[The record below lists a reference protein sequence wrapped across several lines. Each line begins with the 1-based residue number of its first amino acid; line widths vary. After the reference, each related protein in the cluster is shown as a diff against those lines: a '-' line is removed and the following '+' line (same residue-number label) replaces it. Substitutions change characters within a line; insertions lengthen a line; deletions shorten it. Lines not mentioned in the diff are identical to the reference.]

1 MLITRRDLRM
11 AFTAGLGNGFSYLSG
26 IPFGYYV
33 PLAVFATA
41 GGTYG
46 ASLELGRQRILGTI
60 LGGALLYIS
69 FWGLKDI
76 PLALAIAITLGA
88 LRLLGGLLKL
98 KVGYKVGGLI
108 VVMGWLI
115 HGGDIPIWITIRLF
129 WTAFGVILTVLALQL
144 FWPMRSGVEVFKHY
158 ANLLVGIQAGLQENV
173 RQIEGGA
180 SNRRSGDALHRQLRN
195 QLISLRKELPNVAQ
209 ELGENPMRHPRY
221 LLINDLISCSSRLI
235 IATNGLLRYPSVR
248 PDLENLRTIHQA
260 ESALLTS
267 VSERLALWQSLLLT
281 VETQSNRLPPA
292 PAEPMERA
300 RISRS
305 ERRSPNTFFRKA
317 SRYSS
322 ESIVMARSS
331 TSGVRSTFAISASRD
346 AVRSSREI
354 RSSRPRI
361 SASIFSN
368 FSVWSAFR

>member
-60 LGGALLYIS
+60 LGGALLYVS

-76 PLALAIAITLGA
+76 PMALAIAITLGA

-115 HGGDIPIWITIRLF
+115 HGGEIPFWISLRLF
-129 WTAFGVILTVLALQL
+129 WTAFGVILTVLALQV

-158 ANLLVGIQAGLQENV
+158 ANLLVGIQAGLQQTV
-173 RQIEGGA
+173 RQIEGGTLD
-180 SNRRSGDALHRQLRN
+180 RRSGQAIHQQLRN
-195 QLISLRKELPNVAQ
+195 QLISLRNELPSVAQ

-221 LLINDLISCSSRLI
+221 LLIGDLITGSSRLI
-235 IATNGLLRYPSVR
+235 IAINGLLRYPSVR
-248 PDLENLRTIHQA
+248 PDLESLRVVHQA
-260 ESALLTS
+260 ESALLMAI
-267 VSERLALWQSLLLT
+267 SERLDLWQHLLLT
-281 VETQSNRLPPA
+281 VETQAHRLPPA
-292 PAEPMERA
+292 PTEPFQPPELWNRCYQNLQQANTGDLSFQQLERMA
-300 RISRS
+300 NRINRCRQILRAIEET
-305 ERRSPNTFFRKA
+305 ERQWSHWQ
-317 SRYSS
+317 SS
-322 ESIVMARSS
+322 
-331 TSGVRSTFAISASRD
+331 
-346 AVRSSREI
+346 
-354 RSSRPRI
+354 
-361 SASIFSN
+361 
-368 FSVWSAFR
+368 

>member
-60 LGGALLYIS
+60 LGGVLLYIS

-76 PLALAIAITLGA
+76 PLALAIAITLGC

-115 HGGDIPIWITIRLF
+115 HGGDIPIWISIRLF
-129 WTAFGVILTVLALQL
+129 WTAFGVILTVMALQL

-158 ANLLVGIQAGLQENV
+158 ANLLGGIQASLKQAV
-173 RQIEGGA
+173 LQIEGGA
-180 SNRRSGDALHRQLRN
+180 IDRRSGRTIHQQLRN
-195 QLISLRKELPNVAQ
+195 QLISLRKELPSVAQ
-209 ELGENPMRHPRY
+209 ELGDNPMRHPRY
-221 LLINDLISCSSRLI
+221 LLICDLITASSRMISALS
-235 IATNGLLRYPSVR
+235 GLLRYPAVR
-248 PDLENLRTIHQA
+248 PDLANLRAIHEA
-260 ESALLTS
+260 ESALLVA
-267 VSERLALWQSLLLT
+267 VSQRLALWQKQLLR
-281 VETQSNRLPPA
+281 VDVQSNRLPPA
-292 PAEPMERA
+292 PPVPFQPPERWDRFYQNLQQVSTGELSFQQLERMA
-300 RISRS
+300 NRINRCRQLQRS
-305 ERRSPNTFFRKA
+305 VEETERQWAHWQA
-317 SRYSS
+317 S
-322 ESIVMARSS
+322 
-331 TSGVRSTFAISASRD
+331 
-346 AVRSSREI
+346 
-354 RSSRPRI
+354 
-361 SASIFSN
+361 
-368 FSVWSAFR
+368 

>member
-1 MLITRRDLRM
+1 VLITRRDLRM

-60 LGGALLYIS
+60 LGGALLYVS

-76 PLALAIAITLGA
+76 PMALAIAITLGA

-115 HGGDIPIWITIRLF
+115 HGGEIPFWISLRLF
-129 WTAFGVILTVLALQL
+129 WTAFGVILTVLALQV

-158 ANLLVGIQAGLQENV
+158 ANLLVGIQAGLQQTV
-173 RQIEGGA
+173 RQIEGGTLD
-180 SNRRSGDALHRQLRN
+180 RRSGQAIHQQLRN
-195 QLISLRKELPNVAQ
+195 QLISLRNELPSVAQ

-221 LLINDLISCSSRLI
+221 LLIGDLITGSSRLI
-235 IATNGLLRYPSVR
+235 IAINGLLRYPSVR
-248 PDLENLRTIHQA
+248 PDLESLRVIHQA
-260 ESALLTS
+260 ESALLVA
-267 VSERLALWQSLLLT
+267 VSERLGLWQRLLLK
-281 VETQSNRLPPA
+281 VETNAHRLPPA
-292 PAEPMERA
+292 PAEPFQPPELWNRCYQNLQQANTGDLSFQQLERMA
-300 RISRS
+300 NRINRCRQILRAIEET
-305 ERRSPNTFFRKA
+305 ERQWSHWQ
-317 SRYSS
+317 SS
-322 ESIVMARSS
+322 
-331 TSGVRSTFAISASRD
+331 
-346 AVRSSREI
+346 
-354 RSSRPRI
+354 
-361 SASIFSN
+361 
-368 FSVWSAFR
+368 

>member
-1 MLITRRDLRM
+1 VLITRRDLRM

-60 LGGALLYIS
+60 LGGALLYVS

-76 PLALAIAITLGA
+76 PMALALAITLGA

-115 HGGDIPIWITIRLF
+115 HGGEIPFWISLRLF
-129 WTAFGVILTVLALQL
+129 WTAFGVILTVLALQV

-158 ANLLVGIQAGLQENV
+158 ANLLVGIQAGLQQTV
-173 RQIEGGA
+173 RQIEGGTLD
-180 SNRRSGDALHRQLRN
+180 RRSGQAIHQQLRN
-195 QLISLRKELPNVAQ
+195 QLISLRNELPSVAQ

-221 LLINDLISCSSRLI
+221 LLIGDLITGSSRLI
-235 IATNGLLRYPSVR
+235 IAINGLLRYPSVR
-248 PDLENLRTIHQA
+248 PDLESLRVIHQA
-260 ESALLTS
+260 ESALLVA
-267 VSERLALWQSLLLT
+267 VSERLGLWQRLLLK
-281 VETQSNRLPPA
+281 VETNAHRLPPA
-292 PAEPMERA
+292 PAEPFQPPELWNRCYQNLQQANTGDLSFQQLERMA
-300 RISRS
+300 NRINRCRQILRAIEET
-305 ERRSPNTFFRKA
+305 ERQWSHWQ
-317 SRYSS
+317 SS
-322 ESIVMARSS
+322 
-331 TSGVRSTFAISASRD
+331 
-346 AVRSSREI
+346 
-354 RSSRPRI
+354 
-361 SASIFSN
+361 
-368 FSVWSAFR
+368 

>member
-1 MLITRRDLRM
+1 M
-11 AFTAGLGNGFSYLSG
+11 
-26 IPFGYYV
+26 
-33 PLAVFATA
+33 
-41 GGTYG
+41 
-46 ASLELGRQRILGTI
+46 
-60 LGGALLYIS
+60 
-69 FWGLKDI
+69 
-76 PLALAIAITLGA
+76 
-88 LRLLGGLLKL
+88 
-98 KVGYKVGGLI
+98 GYKVGGLI

-180 SNRRSGDALHRQLRN
+180 SNRRSGQVMHQQLRN

-248 PDLENLRTIHQA
+248 PDLENLRAIHQA
-260 ESALLTS
+260 ESALLNA
-267 VSERLALWQSLLLT
+267 VSERLALWQRLLLT

-292 PAEPMERA
+292 PAEPFQAPERWNRCYRKLQQTDTSNLSFQQLERMANRMNRCRQILRTMEET
-300 RISRS
+300 
-305 ERRSPNTFFRKA
+305 ERQWDHWQ
-317 SRYSS
+317 SS
-322 ESIVMARSS
+322 
-331 TSGVRSTFAISASRD
+331 
-346 AVRSSREI
+346 
-354 RSSRPRI
+354 
-361 SASIFSN
+361 
-368 FSVWSAFR
+368 

>member
-60 LGGALLYIS
+60 LGGALLYLS

-76 PLALAIAITLGA
+76 PMALAIAITLGV

-115 HGGDIPIWITIRLF
+115 HGGDIPVWITIRLF
-129 WTAFGVILTVLALQL
+129 WTAFGVVLTVLALQV

-158 ANLLVGIQAGLQENV
+158 ANLLVGIQTSLQQTV

-180 SNRRSGDALHRQLRN
+180 IDRSSNSAIHQQLRN
-195 QLISLRKELPNVAQ
+195 QVISLRNELPSVAQ
-209 ELGENPMRHPRY
+209 ELGENPMRNPRY
-221 LLINDLISCSSRLI
+221 LLICDLINGSSRLI
-235 IATNGLLRYPSVR
+235 SAVSGLLRYPSVR
-248 PDLENLRTIHQA
+248 PDLASLRFIHKA
-260 ESALLTS
+260 ESALL
-267 VSERLALWQSLLLT
+267 VAVCERLALWQRLLLKI
-281 VETQSNRLPPA
+281 EEQGNSLPSA
-292 PAEPMERA
+292 PADPFQPPELWDLFYRNLQQTNTDDLSFQQLERMA
-300 RISRS
+300 NRINRCRQIQRTIEET
-305 ERRSPNTFFRKA
+305 ERQWGHWQ
-317 SRYSS
+317 SS
-322 ESIVMARSS
+322 
-331 TSGVRSTFAISASRD
+331 
-346 AVRSSREI
+346 
-354 RSSRPRI
+354 
-361 SASIFSN
+361 
-368 FSVWSAFR
+368 

>member
-60 LGGALLYIS
+60 LGGALLYVS

-76 PLALAIAITLGA
+76 PMALAIAITLGA

-115 HGGDIPIWITIRLF
+115 HGGEIPFWISLRLF
-129 WTAFGVILTVLALQL
+129 WTAFGVILTVLALQV

-158 ANLLVGIQAGLQENV
+158 ANLLVGIQAGLQQTV
-173 RQIEGGA
+173 RQIEGGTLD
-180 SNRRSGDALHRQLRN
+180 RRSGQAIHQQLRN
-195 QLISLRKELPNVAQ
+195 QLISLRNELPSVAQ

-221 LLINDLISCSSRLI
+221 LLIGDLITGSSRLI
-235 IATNGLLRYPSVR
+235 IAINGLLRYPSVR
-248 PDLENLRTIHQA
+248 PDLESLRVIHQA
-260 ESALLTS
+260 ESALLVA
-267 VSERLALWQSLLLT
+267 VSERLGLWQRLLLK
-281 VETQSNRLPPA
+281 VETNAHRLPPA
-292 PAEPMERA
+292 PAEPFQPPELWNRCYQNLQQANTGDLSFQQLERMA
-300 RISRS
+300 NRINRCRQILRAIEET
-305 ERRSPNTFFRKA
+305 ERQWSHWQ
-317 SRYSS
+317 SS
-322 ESIVMARSS
+322 
-331 TSGVRSTFAISASRD
+331 
-346 AVRSSREI
+346 
-354 RSSRPRI
+354 
-361 SASIFSN
+361 
-368 FSVWSAFR
+368 

>member
-1 MLITRRDLRM
+1 VLITRRDLRM

-60 LGGALLYIS
+60 LGGALLYVS

-76 PLALAIAITLGA
+76 PMALAIAITLGA

-115 HGGDIPIWITIRLF
+115 HGGEIPFWISLRLF
-129 WTAFGVILTVLALQL
+129 WTAFGVILTVLALQV

-158 ANLLVGIQAGLQENV
+158 ANLLVGIQAGLQQTV
-173 RQIEGGA
+173 RQIEGGTLD
-180 SNRRSGDALHRQLRN
+180 RRSGQAIHQQLRN
-195 QLISLRKELPNVAQ
+195 QLISLRNELPSVAQ

-221 LLINDLISCSSRLI
+221 LLIGDLITGSSRLI
-235 IATNGLLRYPSVR
+235 IAINGLLRYPSVR
-248 PDLENLRTIHQA
+248 PDLESLRVIHQA
-260 ESALLTS
+260 ESALLVA
-267 VSERLALWQSLLLT
+267 VSERLGLWQRLLLT
-281 VETQSNRLPPA
+281 VETQSHRLPPA
-292 PAEPMERA
+292 PAEPFQPPELWNRCYQNLQQANTGDLSFQQLERMA
-300 RISRS
+300 NRINRCRQILRAIEET
-305 ERRSPNTFFRKA
+305 ERQWSHWQ
-317 SRYSS
+317 SS
-322 ESIVMARSS
+322 
-331 TSGVRSTFAISASRD
+331 
-346 AVRSSREI
+346 
-354 RSSRPRI
+354 
-361 SASIFSN
+361 
-368 FSVWSAFR
+368 

>member
-60 LGGALLYIS
+60 LGGALLYLS

-76 PLALAIAITLGA
+76 PLALAIAITLGV

-115 HGGDIPIWITIRLF
+115 HGGDIPVWISIRLF
-129 WTAFGVILTVLALQL
+129 WTAFGVILTVLALQV

-158 ANLLVGIQAGLQENV
+158 ANLLVGIQTSLQQTV

-180 SNRRSGDALHRQLRN
+180 IDRSSNSAIHQQLRN
-195 QLISLRKELPNVAQ
+195 QVISLRNELPSVAQ
-209 ELGENPMRHPRY
+209 ELGENPMRNPRY
-221 LLINDLISCSSRLI
+221 LLICDLINGSSRLI
-235 IATNGLLRYPSVR
+235 SAVSGLLRYPSVR
-248 PDLENLRTIHQA
+248 PDLASLRFIHKA
-260 ESALLTS
+260 ESALL
-267 VSERLALWQSLLLT
+267 VAVCERLALWQRLLLKI
-281 VETQSNRLPPA
+281 EEQGNSLPSA
-292 PAEPMERA
+292 PADPFQPPELWDLFYRNLQQTNTDDLSFQQLERMA
-300 RISRS
+300 NRINRCRQIQRTIEET
-305 ERRSPNTFFRKA
+305 ERQWGHWQ
-317 SRYSS
+317 SS
-322 ESIVMARSS
+322 
-331 TSGVRSTFAISASRD
+331 
-346 AVRSSREI
+346 
-354 RSSRPRI
+354 
-361 SASIFSN
+361 
-368 FSVWSAFR
+368 

>member
-1 MLITRRDLRM
+1 VLITRRDLRM

-60 LGGALLYIS
+60 LGGALLYVS
-69 FWGLKDI
+69 FWGLQGI

-158 ANLLVGIQAGLQENV
+158 ANLLVGIQAGLQENM

-180 SNRRSGDALHRQLRN
+180 VNRRSAQLMHQQLRN
-195 QLISLRKELPNVAQ
+195 QLISLRNELPGVAQ
-209 ELGENPMRHPRY
+209 ELGENPMRHPRF
-221 LLINDLISCSSRLI
+221 LLINDLIGCSSRLI
-235 IATNGLLRYPSVR
+235 IAINGLLRYPSVR
-248 PDLENLRTIHQA
+248 PDLESLRTIHQA
-260 ESALLTS
+260 ESALLNA
-267 VSERLALWQSLLLT
+267 VCERLGLWQRLLLT
-281 VETQSNRLPPA
+281 VETQGHRLPPA
-292 PAEPMERA
+292 PAEPFQAPERWNRCCQTLQQTDTGNLSFQQLERMATRINRCRQILRTMEET
-300 RISRS
+300 
-305 ERRSPNTFFRKA
+305 ERQ
-317 SRYSS
+317 
-322 ESIVMARSS
+322 
-331 TSGVRSTFAISASRD
+331 
-346 AVRSSREI
+346 
-354 RSSRPRI
+354 
-361 SASIFSN
+361 
-368 FSVWSAFR
+368 WSHWHAA

>member
-1 MLITRRDLRM
+1 M
-11 AFTAGLGNGFSYLSG
+11 
-26 IPFGYYV
+26 
-33 PLAVFATA
+33 
-41 GGTYG
+41 
-46 ASLELGRQRILGTI
+46 
-60 LGGALLYIS
+60 
-69 FWGLKDI
+69 
-76 PLALAIAITLGA
+76 ALAIAITLGA

-180 SNRRSGDALHRQLRN
+180 SNRRSGQVMHQQLRN

-248 PDLENLRTIHQA
+248 PDLENLRAIHQA
-260 ESALLTS
+260 ESALLNA
-267 VSERLALWQSLLLT
+267 VSERLVLWQRLLLT

-292 PAEPMERA
+292 PAEPFQAPERWNRCYRKLQQTDTSNLSFQQLERMANRMNRCRQILRTMEET
-300 RISRS
+300 
-305 ERRSPNTFFRKA
+305 ERQWA
-317 SRYSS
+317 HWQSS
-322 ESIVMARSS
+322 
-331 TSGVRSTFAISASRD
+331 
-346 AVRSSREI
+346 
-354 RSSRPRI
+354 
-361 SASIFSN
+361 
-368 FSVWSAFR
+368 

>member
-1 MLITRRDLRM
+1 M

-60 LGGALLYIS
+60 MGGVLLYIS

-76 PLALAIAITLGA
+76 PLALAIAITLGV

-115 HGGDIPIWITIRLF
+115 HGGDIPVWISIRLF
-129 WTAFGVILTVLALQL
+129 WTAFGVILTVLALQV

-158 ANLLVGIQAGLQENV
+158 ANLLVGIQTSLQQTV

-180 SNRRSGDALHRQLRN
+180 IDRSSNSAIHQQLRN
-195 QLISLRKELPNVAQ
+195 QVISLRNELPSVAQ
-209 ELGENPMRHPRY
+209 ELGENPMRNPRY
-221 LLINDLISCSSRLI
+221 LLICDLINGSSRLI
-235 IATNGLLRYPSVR
+235 SAVSGLLRYPSVR
-248 PDLENLRTIHQA
+248 PDLASLRFIHKA
-260 ESALLTS
+260 ESALL
-267 VSERLALWQSLLLT
+267 VAVCERLALWQRLLLKI
-281 VETQSNRLPPA
+281 EEQGNSLPSA
-292 PAEPMERA
+292 PADPFQPPELWDLFYRNLQQTNTDDLSFQQLERMA
-300 RISRS
+300 NRINRCRQIQRTIEET
-305 ERRSPNTFFRKA
+305 ERQWGHWQ
-317 SRYSS
+317 SS
-322 ESIVMARSS
+322 
-331 TSGVRSTFAISASRD
+331 
-346 AVRSSREI
+346 
-354 RSSRPRI
+354 
-361 SASIFSN
+361 
-368 FSVWSAFR
+368 

>member
-60 LGGALLYIS
+60 MGGVLLYIS

-76 PLALAIAITLGA
+76 PLALAIAITLGV

-115 HGGDIPIWITIRLF
+115 HGGDIPVWISIRLF
-129 WTAFGVILTVLALQL
+129 WTAFGVILTVLALQV

-158 ANLLVGIQAGLQENV
+158 ANLLVGIQTSLQQTV

-180 SNRRSGDALHRQLRN
+180 IDRSSNSAIHQQLRN
-195 QLISLRKELPNVAQ
+195 QLISLRNELPSVAQ

-221 LLINDLISCSSRLI
+221 LLICDLINGSSRLI
-235 IATNGLLRYPSVR
+235 SAVSGLLRYPSVR
-248 PDLENLRTIHQA
+248 PDLASLRFIHKA
-260 ESALLTS
+260 ESALL
-267 VSERLALWQSLLLT
+267 VAVCERLALWQRLLLKI
-281 VETQSNRLPPA
+281 EEQGNSLPSA
-292 PAEPMERA
+292 PADPFQPPELWDLFYRNLQQTNTDDLSFQQLERMA
-300 RISRS
+300 NRINRCRQIQRTIEET
-305 ERRSPNTFFRKA
+305 ERQWRHWQ
-317 SRYSS
+317 
-322 ESIVMARSS
+322 
-331 TSGVRSTFAISASRD
+331 TS
-346 AVRSSREI
+346 
-354 RSSRPRI
+354 
-361 SASIFSN
+361 
-368 FSVWSAFR
+368 

>member
-60 LGGALLYIS
+60 MGGVLLYIS

-76 PLALAIAITLGA
+76 PLALAIAITLGV

-115 HGGDIPIWITIRLF
+115 HGGDIPVWISIRLF
-129 WTAFGVILTVLALQL
+129 WTAFGVILTVLALQV

-158 ANLLVGIQAGLQENV
+158 ANLLVGIQTSLQQTV

-180 SNRRSGDALHRQLRN
+180 IDRSSNSAIHQQLRN
-195 QLISLRKELPNVAQ
+195 QVISLRNELPSVAQ
-209 ELGENPMRHPRY
+209 ELGENPMRNPRY
-221 LLINDLISCSSRLI
+221 LLICDLINGSSRLI
-235 IATNGLLRYPSVR
+235 SAVSGLLRYPSVR
-248 PDLENLRTIHQA
+248 PDLASLRFIHKA
-260 ESALLTS
+260 ESALL
-267 VSERLALWQSLLLT
+267 VAVCERLALWQRLLLKI
-281 VETQSNRLPPA
+281 EEQGNSLPSA
-292 PAEPMERA
+292 PADPFQPPELWDLFYRNLQQTNTDDLSFQQLERMA
-300 RISRS
+300 NRINRCRQIQRTIEET
-305 ERRSPNTFFRKA
+305 ERQWGHWQ
-317 SRYSS
+317 SS
-322 ESIVMARSS
+322 
-331 TSGVRSTFAISASRD
+331 
-346 AVRSSREI
+346 
-354 RSSRPRI
+354 
-361 SASIFSN
+361 
-368 FSVWSAFR
+368 

>member
-1 MLITRRDLRM
+1 M

-60 LGGALLYIS
+60 MGGVLLYIS

-76 PLALAIAITLGA
+76 PLALAIAITLGV

-115 HGGDIPIWITIRLF
+115 HGGDIPVWISIRLF
-129 WTAFGVILTVLALQL
+129 WTAFGVILTVLALQV

-158 ANLLVGIQAGLQENV
+158 ANLLVGIQTSLQQTV

-180 SNRRSGDALHRQLRN
+180 IDRSSNSAIHQQLRN
-195 QLISLRKELPNVAQ
+195 QVISLRNELPSVAQ
-209 ELGENPMRHPRY
+209 ELGENPMRNPRY
-221 LLINDLISCSSRLI
+221 LLICDLINGSSRLI
-235 IATNGLLRYPSVR
+235 SAVSGLLRYPSVR
-248 PDLENLRTIHQA
+248 PDLASLRFIHNA
-260 ESALLTS
+260 ESALL
-267 VSERLALWQSLLLT
+267 VAVCERLALWQRLLLKI
-281 VETQSNRLPPA
+281 EEQGNSLPSA
-292 PAEPMERA
+292 PADPFQPPELWDLFYRNLQQTNTDDLSFQQLERMA
-300 RISRS
+300 NRINRCRQIQRTIEET
-305 ERRSPNTFFRKA
+305 ERQWGHWQ
-317 SRYSS
+317 SS
-322 ESIVMARSS
+322 
-331 TSGVRSTFAISASRD
+331 
-346 AVRSSREI
+346 
-354 RSSRPRI
+354 
-361 SASIFSN
+361 
-368 FSVWSAFR
+368 

>member
-1 MLITRRDLRM
+1 M

-60 LGGALLYIS
+60 MGGVLLYIS

-76 PLALAIAITLGA
+76 PLALAIAITLGV

-115 HGGDIPIWITIRLF
+115 HGGDIPVWISIRLF
-129 WTAFGVILTVLALQL
+129 WTAFGVVLTVLALQV

-158 ANLLVGIQAGLQENV
+158 ANLLVGIQTSLQQTV

-180 SNRRSGDALHRQLRN
+180 IDRSSNSAIHQQLRN
-195 QLISLRKELPNVAQ
+195 QVISLRNELPSVAQ
-209 ELGENPMRHPRY
+209 ELGENPMRNPRY
-221 LLINDLISCSSRLI
+221 LLICDLINGSSRLI
-235 IATNGLLRYPSVR
+235 SAVSGLLRYPSVR
-248 PDLENLRTIHQA
+248 PDLASLRFIHKA
-260 ESALLTS
+260 ESALL
-267 VSERLALWQSLLLT
+267 VAVCERLALWQRLLLKI
-281 VETQSNRLPPA
+281 EEQGNSLPSA
-292 PAEPMERA
+292 PADPFQPPELWDLFYRNLQQTITDDLSFQQLERMA
-300 RISRS
+300 NRINRCRQIQRTIEET
-305 ERRSPNTFFRKA
+305 ERQWSHWQ
-317 SRYSS
+317 SS
-322 ESIVMARSS
+322 
-331 TSGVRSTFAISASRD
+331 
-346 AVRSSREI
+346 
-354 RSSRPRI
+354 
-361 SASIFSN
+361 
-368 FSVWSAFR
+368 

>member
-1 MLITRRDLRM
+1 M

-60 LGGALLYIS
+60 MGGVLLYIS

-76 PLALAIAITLGA
+76 PLALAIAITLGV

-115 HGGDIPIWITIRLF
+115 HGGDIPVWISIRLF
-129 WTAFGVILTVLALQL
+129 WTAFGVILTVLALQV

-158 ANLLVGIQAGLQENV
+158 ANLLVGIQTSLQQTV

-180 SNRRSGDALHRQLRN
+180 IDRSSNSAIHQQLRN
-195 QLISLRKELPNVAQ
+195 QVISLRNELPSVAQ
-209 ELGENPMRHPRY
+209 ELGENPMRNPRY
-221 LLINDLISCSSRLI
+221 LLICDLINGSSRLI
-235 IATNGLLRYPSVR
+235 SAVSGLLRYPSVR
-248 PDLENLRTIHQA
+248 PDLASLRFIHNA
-260 ESALLTS
+260 ESALL
-267 VSERLALWQSLLLT
+267 VAVGERLALWQRLLLK
-281 VETQSNRLPPA
+281 VEEQGNSLPSA
-292 PAEPMERA
+292 PAAPFQPPELWDLFYRNLQQTNTDDLSFQQLERMA
-300 RISRS
+300 NRINRCRQIQRTIEET
-305 ERRSPNTFFRKA
+305 ERQWGHWQ
-317 SRYSS
+317 SS
-322 ESIVMARSS
+322 
-331 TSGVRSTFAISASRD
+331 
-346 AVRSSREI
+346 
-354 RSSRPRI
+354 
-361 SASIFSN
+361 
-368 FSVWSAFR
+368 

>member
-11 AFTAGLGNGFSYLSG
+11 ALTAGLGNGFGYLSG
-26 IPFGYYV
+26 IPFGFYV
-33 PLAVFATA
+33 PLAVLASA

-76 PLALAIAITLGA
+76 PMALAIAITLGS

-108 VVMGWLI
+108 VVMGWLV

-158 ANLLVGIQAGLQENV
+158 ANLLVGIQQGLQKNV
-173 RQIEGGA
+173 RQIEGEA
-180 SNRRSGDALHRQLRN
+180 IDRRSARLMHQQLRN
-195 QLISLRKELPNVAQ
+195 QLISLRNELPSVAQ
-209 ELGENPMRHPRY
+209 ELGENPMRHPRF
-221 LLINDLISCSSRLI
+221 LLINDLINCSSRLI

-248 PDLENLRTIHQA
+248 PDLESLRTIHQA
-260 ESALLTS
+260 ESALLNA
-267 VSERLALWQSLLLT
+267 VSERLSLWQRLLLT
-281 VETQSNRLPPA
+281 VEPQGHRLPPA
-292 PAEPMERA
+292 PAEPFQAPELWSRCYQTLQQTDTGNLSFQQLERMATRINRCRQILRTMEET
-300 RISRS
+300 
-305 ERRSPNTFFRKA
+305 ERQ
-317 SRYSS
+317 
-322 ESIVMARSS
+322 
-331 TSGVRSTFAISASRD
+331 
-346 AVRSSREI
+346 
-354 RSSRPRI
+354 
-361 SASIFSN
+361 
-368 FSVWSAFR
+368 WSHWHAA